1 MNLAQHIASKAFE
14 YHDVSAE
21 LDRILESV
29 DQDGVPPLRALYDA
43 IVDRLAQQEAPSLF
57 VLDALSELLWL
68 GLPEKDARLFVRALR
83 ALCLKVRRSLSN
95 RTEPIPDPRDR
106 TIRA

>member
-1 MNLAQHIASKAFE
+1 MNLTQHIASKAFE
-14 YHDVSAE
+14 YYEVSVE

-29 DQDGVPPLRALYDA
+29 DQDGVPLRALYDT
-43 IVDRLAQQEAPSLF
+43 IVDRLAQQEALSLI